1 MAMKRKT
8 LSIEMKI
15 RLLADVDKKVL
26 PKKEIALKYG
36 IPHNT
41 LSTII
46 KNKRKNRKPDKRTVT
61 REKKTDII

>member
-1 MAMKRKT
+1 MSMKRKT

-46 KNKRKNRKPDKRTVT
+46 KN
-61 REKKTDII
+61 REK